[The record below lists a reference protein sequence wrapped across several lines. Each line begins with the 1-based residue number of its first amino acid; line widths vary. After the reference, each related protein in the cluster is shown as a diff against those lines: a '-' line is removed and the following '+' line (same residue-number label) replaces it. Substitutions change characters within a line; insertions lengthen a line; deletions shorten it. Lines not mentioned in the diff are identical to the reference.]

1 MASVAE
7 EFTEFAEAA
16 GGRLRRTAFMLCGD
30 WHKAED
36 LTQTALAKVF
46 ASWRRI
52 NRRDSVQVYATRTLI
67 NTYLADKRTRRSTE
81 IVTSQLPER
90 PVESPGPELRL
101 VVLDA
106 LATLTPKARTVVV
119 LRYWQDLSVD
129 QVAQMLGCSP
139 GNVKSQSSRA
149 LDKLRPLLGDAIP
162 EAAQQ
167 RHQARTPASTHQS
180 ATTNGVTDHG

>member
-1 MASVAE
+1 VTSVAE
-7 EFTEFAEAA
+7 EFTEFVAAA

-52 NRRDSVQVYATRTLI
+52 GRRDSVQAYAMRTLI
-67 NTYLADKRTRRSTE
+67 NTYLADKRARRSTE

-106 LATLTPKARTVVV
+106 LATLAPRARAVVV

-129 QVAQMLGCSP
+129 QVARLLGCSP

-149 LDKLRPLLGDAIP
+149 LDKLRPLLGDVVPQADR
-162 EAAQQ
+162 Q
-167 RHQARTPASTHQS
+167 RHQVRTPTA
-180 ATTNGVTDHG
+180 TNGVPDNG